1 MEEVSLLIADSSLE
15 FCGGLRAYLQ
25 QLGGF
30 HVVGVA
36 ADGEEALRMIMQL
49 RPKMLVLDL
58 MLPKR
63 DGLSVLKMISAQED
77 MPITVATSSFL
88 SAYVASAAAGF
99 GVRYVMRKPCDLA
112 VLADRLAELRLEQ
125 SCDLPDM
132 RCLDACGIERM
143 VAESLCQIG
152 VPAHIKGYKY
162 LRQAIMAVIE
172 NAQMI
177 DAVTKVLYPHVAK
190 VFGTSANRVERD
202 IRHAI
207 DLAWE
212 RGDREAF
219 RRLFNIRRKPTNSE
233 LIAMIADKL
242 LLQIKGRKASN
253 F

>member
-1 MEEVSLLIADSSLE
+1 MEEVSLLIADSSSE
-15 FCGGLRAYLQ
+15 FCGGLGAYLQ
-25 QLGGF
+25 RIGGF

-36 ADGEEALRMIMQL
+36 TDGEEAIRMITHL

-63 DGLSVLKMISAQED
+63 DGLGVLKAISALEE
-77 MPITVATSSFL
+77 MPVTVATSGFL
-88 SAYVASAAAGF
+88 SAYVADAAGSL
-99 GVRYVMRKPCDLA
+99 GVRYVMRKPCDLS
-112 VLADRLAELRLEQ
+112 VLADRLEELRLEQ
-125 SCDLPDM
+125 RNGLPNLHW
-132 RCLDACGIERM
+132 LDSYGTERM
-143 VAESLCQIG
+143 VAEVLFEIG
-152 VPAHIKGYKY
+152 VPPHIKGYKY
-162 LRQAIMAVIE
+162 LREAILAAMD

-207 DLAWE
+207 DLAWV

-233 LIAMIADKL
+233 LIAMVADKL
-242 LLQIKGRKASN
+242 LLQRRGSRVSGY
-253 F
+253 